1 MPTDS
6 HSVILPYTLKIS
18 KTHKV
23 LALFGIILL
32 WSLDVIIFFS
42 SNKTKVSGVELVTF
56 FALFYS
62 VYVPYMLSRKI
73 VLDEDCIRYKI
84 LFSEEMRIAYENI
97 KQIKIQQLS
106 IYSAIYFRIELF
118 DYPYKIQLKKNSK
131 FINTYFIGKDEW
143 EKFLKV
149 GVEKNPKVLL
159 DYSSKLMLEGKC

>member
-23 LALFGIILL
+23 LALCGIILL
-32 WSLDVIIFFS
+32 WILDAIIFFS

-56 FALFYS
+56 LALFYS
-62 VYVPYMLSRKI
+62 VYVADKLSIRI
-73 VLDEDCIRYKI
+73 VLDEDCIRYVA
-84 LFSEEMRIAYENI
+84 FVDEEMRIAYENI
-97 KQIKIQQLS
+97 KQIKMQQLS

-118 DYPYKIQLKKNSK
+118 DYPYKFQLKKNSK
-131 FINTYFIGKDEW
+131 FINIHFIDRDEW

-149 GVEKNPKVLL
+149 IVEKNPKVLL
-159 DYSSKLMLEGKC
+159 DRS